1 MDLAAVPK
9 RRAIRPRSFRLI
21 SMTTSAWGFECE
33 PPTYIAPT
41 AEYYGTSQGFR
52 AQNAICVGFVMRPN
66 KFEQNSPAFPE
77 QATPAVNPNGSGNG
91 SGNGTPGLAPDP
103 ASLQSGAHLPQI
115 LAMPSAGSEQS

>member
-66 KFEQNSPAFPE
+66 KIRTEQPGIPRTSNPGGEPE
-77 QATPAVNPNGSGNG
+77 RQR
-91 SGNGTPGLAPDP
+91 
-103 ASLQSGAHLPQI
+103 
-115 LAMPSAGSEQS
+115 